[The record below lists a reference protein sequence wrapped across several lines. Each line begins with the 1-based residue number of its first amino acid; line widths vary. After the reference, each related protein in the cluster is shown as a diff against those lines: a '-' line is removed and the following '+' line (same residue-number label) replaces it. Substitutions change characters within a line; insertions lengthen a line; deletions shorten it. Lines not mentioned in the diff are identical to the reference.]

1 MNDPSVEEAIKQLV
15 LANADG
21 EIKSL
26 VYVMIN
32 KDNEPELQIAV
43 NAGNM
48 YSTITALEIL
58 KVKLIERLIDQG
70 DRPAKDRE

>member
-32 KDNEPELQIAV
+32 KEGEPELQIAV
-43 NAGNM
+43 SAGHM
-48 YSTITALEIL
+48 YSTVTALEIL
-58 KVKLIERLIDQG
+58 KVKLIERLIG
-70 DRPAKDRE
+70 EGGRPAKDRE